1 MQKIKICKKSKYALN
16 IIKFYKFR
24 GVKVI
29 NSKILGMLGLA
40 TRAGK
45 TVFGAEAT
53 QEAIQKRKVKLIIV
67 AQDAADR
74 TKRNFEELCNK
85 NEIPIRIILTI
96 NEISNSIGQI
106 NKAIVGIRDINF
118 SKEIL
123 RIIDG
128 GEIIG

>member
-1 MQKIKICKKSKYALN
+1 M
-16 IIKFYKFR
+16 
-24 GVKVI
+24 I
-29 NSKILGMLGLA
+29 NSKILGLLGLA

-96 NEISNSIGQI
+96 NEISNSIGQV